1 MNNIQNISEYINSDL
16 RIIQNI
22 FLKMEIKKY
31 III

>member
-22 FLKMEIKKY
+22 FLKIKIKKN